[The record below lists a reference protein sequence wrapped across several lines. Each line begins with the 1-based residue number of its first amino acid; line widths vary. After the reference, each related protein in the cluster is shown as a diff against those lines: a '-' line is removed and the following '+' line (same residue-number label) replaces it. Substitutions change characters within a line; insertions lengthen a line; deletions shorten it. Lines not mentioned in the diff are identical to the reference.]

1 MLGSCNLVAFTAT
14 TDGVRSRGFY
24 EGLLGLRVVSDDP
37 FALVLDANGTEL
49 RVTKLREFRPHSHT
63 VLGWAVADIEAEVD
77 ALVSAGVAFQRYA
90 GMEQDARGIWT
101 SPAGARIAWFLDPDG
116 NVLSLQGS

>member
-14 TDGVRSRGFY
+14 TDGARSQGFY
-24 EGLLGLRVVSDDP
+24 EGVLGLKVVSDDP

-49 RVTKLREFRPHSHT
+49 RVTKMREFRPQSHT
-63 VLGWAVADIEAEVD
+63 VLGWSVDDIEAEVD
-77 ALVSAGVAFQRYA
+77 TLASAGVAFQRYA